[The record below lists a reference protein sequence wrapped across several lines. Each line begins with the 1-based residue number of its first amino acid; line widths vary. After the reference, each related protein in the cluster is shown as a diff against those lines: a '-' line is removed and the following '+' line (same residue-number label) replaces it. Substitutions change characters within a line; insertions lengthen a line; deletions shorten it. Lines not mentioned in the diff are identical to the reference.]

1 MHTPEYVWMCLVMFS
16 VIMVFIMVFTFM
28 VPRRLVRHFC
38 LFAGIYLSAVLVS
51 NKSQMVDS
59 HIWLDQS
66 YDFHSES
73 SVIQIELPC

>member
-1 MHTPEYVWMCLVMFS
+1 MHTPEYVWMRSVMFS

-28 VPRRLVRHFC
+28 VPRRLVRHFLPVC
-38 LFAGIYLSAVLVS
+38 RNILECCFSFEQITE
-51 NKSQMVDS
+51 VDN
-59 HIWLDQS
+59 HIRLDQS